1 MKNSKLIL
9 HGFLQAL
16 GVALYILGITT
27 IMANVN
33 KILGPKDTFL
43 TPIIV
48 LLLFVLSAAITGTLT
63 LGRPVLMYLDN
74 KKTEAIK
81 LFIFT
86 LGWMFII
93 LVLVIALQIIIR

>member
-9 HGFLQAL
+9 HGFLQTL
-16 GVALYILGITT
+16 GVTLYILGVATM
-27 IMANVN
+27 MANAN
-33 KILGPKDTFL
+33 KLLGEKDTFL

-48 LLLFVLSAAITGTLT
+48 LLLFVLSAAITGSLT
-63 LGRPVLMYLDN
+63 LGKPILMYLEN

-86 LGWMFII
+86 LGWMFLFILSTIIIQII
-93 LVLVIALQIIIR
+93 LN